1 MRKGKKRHAAFSV
14 SLPAVLAFAFWALAE
29 GSAAAIVPIT
39 AALLHEAGHL
49 LAMSLCGVPVDRIN
63 ICVAGAEIRGR
74 HTGAGKTAMTAVYLA
89 GPLVNLIFG
98 AASAAAG
105 WDIFA
110 LCSFA
115 LAAVNLLPVRTLDG
129 GNALSVLLSD
139 FSWGE
144 RFVSVMSAV
153 SVFLLWLVSVC
164 LLFLSD
170 GNLSLL
176 AFVVCVFTELYLA

>member
-1 MRKGKKRHAAFSV
+1 
-14 SLPAVLAFAFWALAE
+14 
-29 GSAAAIVPIT
+29 
-39 AALLHEAGHL
+39 
-49 LAMSLCGVPVDRIN
+49 
-63 ICVAGAEIRGR
+63 
-74 HTGAGKTAMTAVYLA
+74 MTAVYLA
-89 GPLVNLIFG
+89 GPLVNLISG
-98 AASAAAG
+98 VASAAAG